1 MTTDFGAEKCPVCG
15 IVLQKRN
22 MIFHMRKRS
31 VFEIYDWYKDGYA
44 DGLDPLGNAPHQRYI
59 EQHSRTEKKFT
70 M

>member
-44 DGLDPLGNAPHQRYI
+44 DGLDPLGNAPHQR
-59 EQHSRTEKKFT
+59 
-70 M
+70 